1 MTGMHPEEIKAAMR
15 IAGTTPAMLAESLN
29 VSKATMSTVI
39 HGRSESARIKASIA
53 KLIGRPVT
61 AIWPSSR
68 KSLQRPKGSVPT
80 RNSSRA
86 RA

>member
-1 MTGMHPEEIKAAMR
+1 MAGMHPEEIKAAMR
-15 IAGTTPAMLAESLN
+15 IAGTSPAMLATALN

-53 KLIGRPVT
+53 KLIGKPVSV
-61 AIWPSSR
+61 IWPGTAR
-68 KSLQRPKGSVPT
+68 KSLQRPKGSVPA
-80 RNSSRA
+80 RKRA